1 RGAGRGRAQTEGAL
15 RGGELLLGT
24 VHVDET
30 PHADEETD
38 EQDAPP
44 QRAAAAAA
52 EAPDVDEDTDD
63 EDACADERRP
73 AGAGVPGLGDRRLR
87 GSGRRRPVRARG
99 RVGGGAV
106 RRLRGPVGAGA
117 RRRDGLRGRVVDP
130 ELPALRRRR
139 PRRVG
144 LPVGGRGEA
153 GRDVPPRGRVES
165 LSHSATVTLRRRPTS
180 ARRRAALP
188 IASWDDAVV
197 TGAPPPWTRHYQPG
211 VPARIELPTESLVEL
226 YERSVAEA
234 GSAVATEFFGRETS
248 YAELGDQIA
257 RAAAGLRELGV
268 RAGDRVALVLPNCPQ
283 HIVAVYAVL
292 RLGAAVVAHTPL
304 YPARELRHMFE
315 DHGARVVIAWD
326 AAVAKLREQPSDI
339 ELDRIVSVNLLT
351 ALPRAKQLALRLPVP
366 RLRALRGKLTQPA
379 PGTMAWEELLQSPP
393 IDPAHPRPAV
403 DDLAVIQYTSGT
415 TGRPKGAT
423 LTHANLY
430 ANARQGEEIGR

>member
-1 RGAGRGRAQTEGAL
+1 
-15 RGGELLLGT
+15 
-24 VHVDET
+24 
-30 PHADEETD
+30 
-38 EQDAPP
+38 
-44 QRAAAAAA
+44 
-52 EAPDVDEDTDD
+52 
-63 EDACADERRP
+63 
-73 AGAGVPGLGDRRLR
+73 
-87 GSGRRRPVRARG
+87 
-99 RVGGGAV
+99 
-106 RRLRGPVGAGA
+106 
-117 RRRDGLRGRVVDP
+117 
-130 ELPALRRRR
+130 
-139 PRRVG
+139 
-144 LPVGGRGEA
+144 
-153 GRDVPPRGRVES
+153 
-165 LSHSATVTLRRRPTS
+165 
-180 ARRRAALP
+180 
-188 IASWDDAVV
+188 
-197 TGAPPPWTRHYQPG
+197 WTRHYQPG

-393 IDPAHPRPAV
+393 IDPAHPRPAPAGHDGRGGAPPVPAARPGPPPPRRRRPRRHPVPLRHHRPPQGRDAHARHPLRQRPPGRGV
-403 DDLAVIQYTSGT
+403 DA
-415 TGRPKGAT
+415 RRRGASRGV
-423 LTHANLY
+423 LRGA
-430 ANARQGEEIGR
+430 ADVP